1 MPIPRRV
8 DRWITRSRR
17 WVPDPAWPALR
28 AIASLGAD
36 GPLVGLPS
44 LARALV
50 LAPHPDDETIG
61 PGGTVARLA
70 ARGTEVEVVILTD
83 GEATPGTGL
92 DVREVARRR
101 RSEAVEA
108 CGRLG
113 VGPPRFS
120 GHPDGGLEQR
130 VAELA
135 GELGALV
142 PDLAP
147 QAVFLPWFGDRHPDH
162 LAVTSALA
170 RAGLPDRVDVWA
182 YETWT
187 PLPVNHL
194 VDISPV
200 IDRKR
205 QALAAHR
212 TASAAFD
219 IEAMVGLNRYRS
231 VHGLAGQGWAEAF
244 LVAPAERY
252 IGLAMR
258 VARDRN
264 LHAASTD
271 GVGP

>member
-1 MPIPRRV
+1 MP
-8 DRWITRSRR
+8 DG
-17 WVPDPAWPALR
+17 AWPALR
-28 AIASLGAD
+28 AVASLGGD

-70 ARGTEVEVVILTD
+70 ASGTEVEVVILTD

-92 DVREVARRR
+92 GMREVARRR

-108 CGRLG
+108 CCRLG
-113 VGPPRFS
+113 VGPPHFS

-142 PDLAP
+142 PGLAP
-147 QAVFLPWFGDRHPDH
+147 EAVFLPWFGDGHPDH

-187 PLPVNHL
+187 PLPANHL

-200 IDRKR
+200 IDLKR

-212 TASAAFD
+212 TASGAFD

-252 IGLAMR
+252 RSLA
-258 VARDRN
+258 ARMASDPA
-264 LHAASTD
+264 LPAAPMGGAS
-271 GVGP
+271 P